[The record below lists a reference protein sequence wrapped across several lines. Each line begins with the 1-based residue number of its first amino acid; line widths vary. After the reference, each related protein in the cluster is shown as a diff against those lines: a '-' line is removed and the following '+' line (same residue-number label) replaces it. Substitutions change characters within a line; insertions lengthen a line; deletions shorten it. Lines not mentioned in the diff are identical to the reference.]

1 MTQEIDRILT
11 DDPAP
16 PPSPYF
22 AAHVMRAV
30 RAAAEPPPRLGVR
43 DYLMAPAMAGGVALV
58 GLALAVYVNSSL
70 VYPGAAV
77 LIALAVWRSRVAA
90 AEFEY

>member
-1 MTQEIDRILT
+1 MTQEIDRILA

-22 AAHVMRAV
+22 TAHVMRAV

-43 DYLMAPAMAGGVALV
+43 DHLRAPVLAGGVAIV
-58 GLALAVYVNSSL
+58 GLTLAVYVNSSL
-70 VYPGAAV
+70 VYPGAAA
-77 LIALAVWRSRVAA
+77 LIALAVWRSRVTA